1 MFEFLSAIL
10 AAPFLERYGRR
21 PMIFVSVL
29 FTTVGVLMQQ
39 LSREWTLHLGGRA
52 VNGKSH
58 TSYPDASLTSGFAI
72 GIMFTICPLYLG
84 ENSRPE
90 LRGFMLCFF
99 NTSIVIG
106 QFLIVLVSRGS
117 ETLNNIWQWETVIA
131 VQYIWPLLLIVGVW
145 WFPESPY
152 WLIREGHSDKAK
164 EALRKLYGNQ
174 NTDSFFDIEMD
185 RLTTDVRVTQELT
198 GSFTTKTVIG
208 LPLPTAEMECFK
220 GKNFKRTFTAIWAA
234 SAQQMIGATFVI
246 AYATYFFDVSLAKP
260 RPDIINRSPAHRLQK
275 LLRRLGRPLRL
286 HGALDLC
293 GILLG

>member
-1 MFEFLSAIL
+1 MVGLSSAVIFLT
-10 AAPFLERYGRR
+10 P
-21 PMIFVSVL
+21 
-29 FTTVGVLMQQ
+29 
-39 LSREWTLHLGGRA
+39 
-52 VNGKSH
+52 
-58 TSYPDASLTSGFAI
+58 GFAI

-117 ETLNNIWQWETVIA
+117 ETLDNIWQWETVIA

-152 WLIREGHSDKAK
+152 WLIREGHPDKARQ
-164 EALRKLYGNQ
+164 ALCKLYGDQ
-174 NTDSFFDIEMD
+174 NPDSFFDIEMD

-198 GSFTTKTVIG
+198 GSFATKTVLG

-246 AYATYFFDVSLAKP
+246 AYATYFFDVRLAKP
-260 RPDIINRSPAHRLQK
+260 VLDINECPSLSASKTTLTPRSYSTSAWCFRLVRHSTLLKSPAAAPSSS
-275 LLRRLGRPLRL
+275 GRVSS
-286 HGALDLC
+286 
-293 GILLG
+293 